1 MQSRDT
7 LSVKWPQSP
16 AYLRTDVVTRTE
28 SRHKLGKIEAVRHN
42 VRDSAGS
49 GTLGK
54 PGAMD
59 GLEGNGAVVS
69 RLTGALVRALLIAV
83 LVVAPSLL
91 VPGLSADAQQTVAL
105 VALFAA
111 LLTYV
116 EYMAKAPGLIEFRD
130 APPFNRIRVLILAAT
145 VLSLAMIEKGRDDPS
160 AISQLVEALGL
171 LVGQAM
177 DFPYSPVR
185 LATQALQ
192 PGATE
197 ADVATIRTAA
207 GIAYLVSLL
216 GLCLFWVALR
226 AWPMAGR
233 SFNVWVNLPTFDPT
247 SSSDIVQRLDR
258 DARINLALGFILPFL
273 APALA
278 RLTMGG
284 IDPAT
289 LAAPHTV
296 IWVMAAWSFLPA
308 SLFMRGMAMQR
319 IAQMILEKRRQTRDA
334 DSAGY
339 ATA

>member
-1 MQSRDT
+1 M
-7 LSVKWPQSP
+7 
-16 AYLRTDVVTRTE
+16 
-28 SRHKLGKIEAVRHN
+28 GKIEAVRHN
-42 VRDSAGS
+42 VRNSVGS

-54 PGAMD
+54 PGAALR
-59 GLEGNGAVVS
+59 LEGNGAVVS

-83 LVVAPSLL
+83 LVLAPSLL

-111 LLTYV
+111 MLTYV
-116 EYMAKAPGLIEFRD
+116 EYMAAAPGLIEFRD
-130 APPFNRIRVLILAAT
+130 APPFNRIRALILAAT
-145 VLSLAMIEKGRDDPS
+145 VLSLAMVEKGRNDPS
-160 AISQLVEALGL
+160 SLSQLVEAVGL

-197 ADVATIRTAA
+197 AEIAVIRTAA

-226 AWPMAGR
+226 SWPMAGR
-233 SFNVWVNLPTFDPT
+233 SFNLWVNLPTFDPT
-247 SSSDIVQRLDR
+247 SSSDIVQRLER

-273 APALA
+273 APAVA
-278 RLTMGG
+278 RLALGG
-284 IDPAT
+284 IDPVS

-308 SLFMRGMAMQR
+308 SLFMRGLALQR
-319 IAQMILEKRRQTRDA
+319 VAQMVVAKRRATQDHAR
-334 DSAGY
+334 AGY